1 MDMPSH
7 DRGGPWGARR
17 NAWIVAVAV
26 SGVAG
31 PFVGW
36 DQACAQ
42 NRGVY
47 PLGMSATNSGLA
59 AAPGFTYSNLFV
71 FYSRSESR
79 GADGELLATGSNSV
93 LMDMNSFVWVSGKK
107 VLSGATY
114 SASITIPIANNSLAA
129 DSIGAISAG
138 GGLADSYYQPVILGW
153 RTGHVGI
160 RAIYGFLAPT
170 GRFEAGASDN
180 VGSGYWTHVVA
191 SGQTVYLTK
200 DKRTAIS
207 AFQMYEFHGTQEG
220 TGAHPGQTIN
230 LDYSVTRAFPLQ
242 GDAGLQVGVV
252 GYEQRQTTGKSG
264 PGITPQQADARYAV
278 NALGFT
284 GNVSLPTRGVGLG
297 LKYYR
302 EFSNRSTFQGYSL
315 QISGSVAF

>member
-1 MDMPSH
+1 MAV
-7 DRGGPWGARR
+7 GGGA
-17 NAWIVAVAV
+17 
-26 SGVAG
+26 VAG
-31 PFVGW
+31 PFIGW
-36 DQACAQ
+36 DQAWAQ

-47 PLGMSATNSGLA
+47 PLGMSATNSGITA
-59 AAPGFTYSNLFV
+59 EPGFTYANLFL
-71 FYSRSESR
+71 FYARSESR
-79 GADGELLATGSNSV
+79 GPDGELLATGSNSV
-93 LMDMNSFVWVSGKK
+93 LMDMNSFAWVNGKRI
-107 VLSGATY
+107 LGGARY
-114 SASITIPIANNSLAA
+114 SAAVTIPIANNSLAA
-129 DSIGAISAG
+129 DSTGAISGG

-153 RTGHVGI
+153 RSERVGI

-170 GRFEAGASDN
+170 GRFEVGASDN

-220 TGAHPGQTIN
+220 TGVHPGQTLN
-230 LDYSVTRAFPLQ
+230 LDYSVTRAFPLR
-242 GDAGLQVGVV
+242 GDAGLQAGVV
-252 GYEQRQTTGKSG
+252 GYEQRQTTGKRG
-264 PGITPQQADARYAV
+264 PGVTQQQADARYAV

-284 GNVSLPTRGVGLG
+284 GHLSLPKRGVGLG

>member
-1 MDMPSH
+1 MTG
-7 DRGGPWGARR
+7 RTGPAVNQRT
-17 NAWIVAVAV
+17 AWIVALAMGAV
-26 SGVAG
+26 
-31 PFVGW
+31 PFIGW

-47 PLGMSATNSGLA
+47 PLGMSATNSGITA
-59 AAPGFTYSNLFV
+59 EPGFTYSNLFL

-79 GADGELLATGSNSV
+79 GADGELLGTGSNSV
-93 LMDMNSFVWVSGKK
+93 LMDMNSLVWVSGKK
-107 VLSGATY
+107 MLGGAKY
-114 SASITIPIANNSLAA
+114 SASVSIPIANNSLAS
-129 DSIGAISAG
+129 DSTGAISGG
-138 GGLADSYYQPVILGW
+138 GGLADSYYQPLILGW
-153 RTGHVGI
+153 RTEHVGI

-220 TGAHPGQTIN
+220 TGVHPGQTFN
-230 LDYSVTRAFPLQ
+230 LDYSVTRAFPLH
-242 GDAGLQVGVV
+242 GDAGLQIGVV
-252 GYEQRQTTGKSG
+252 GYEQRQTTGRRG
-264 PGITPQQADARYAV
+264 PGITPPQADSRYAA

-284 GNVSLPTRGVGLG
+284 GNLSLPTRGVGLG

>member
-1 MDMPSH
+1 MT
-7 DRGGPWGARR
+7 GA
-17 NAWIVAVAV
+17 AVAVAV
-26 SGVAG
+26 VAIAG
-31 PFVGW
+31 SFIGW
-36 DQACAQ
+36 DQAWAQ

-47 PLGMSATNSGLA
+47 PLGMSATNSGITA
-59 AAPGFTYSNLFV
+59 EPGFTYSNLFL
-71 FYSRSESR
+71 FYARSESR
-79 GADGELLATGSNSV
+79 GPNGELLATGSSSV
-93 LMDMNSFVWVSGKK
+93 LMDMNSLVWVSGKS
-107 VLSGATY
+107 VLGARY
-114 SASITIPIANNSLAA
+114 SASVTIPIANNSLAS
-129 DSIGAISAG
+129 DSIGAISGG

-153 RTGHVGI
+153 RTAQVGI

-207 AFQMYEFHGTQEG
+207 AFQMYEFHGTQDG
-220 TGAHPGQTIN
+220 TGVQPGQTLN
-230 LDYSVTRAFPLQ
+230 VDYSVTRAFPLQ

-252 GYEQRQTTGKSG
+252 GYEQRQTTGKRG

-278 NALGFT
+278 NALGLT
-284 GNVSLPTRGVGLG
+284 GHLSLPARGVGLG